1 MEHELAHS
9 IGVYTLHSPNC
20 VDLVPVLLTLH
31 STLHNRDPAD
41 TTDIPFLIS

>member
-31 STLHNRDPAD
+31 NRDPAD
-41 TTDIPFLIS
+41 TTAILFFY